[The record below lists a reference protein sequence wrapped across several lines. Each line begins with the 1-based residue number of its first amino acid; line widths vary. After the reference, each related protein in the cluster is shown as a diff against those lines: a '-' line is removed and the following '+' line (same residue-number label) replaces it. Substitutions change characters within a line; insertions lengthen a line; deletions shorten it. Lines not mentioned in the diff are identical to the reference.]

1 MHSTETSQD
10 VRFSVNIAIKIQH
23 LSTEP
28 EVTLI
33 NYEQPTLQAIR
44 KPGGRFVPQKP
55 FPKKPIPFSAKLK
68 QLLENLYPPIEWK
81 QSNCVY
87 SKTVSTTRGRTSDI
101 LNLADKIK
109 HIIDAPSQ
117 KMFNISEIN
126 QKLLLQ
132 AFDEIIRQ
140 ILVEKPLQGLLL
152 REVRD
157 YTEKFLEVR
166 RSVFASNTAFSFRK
180 EFRMTEEIE
189 TINDKLEENKAKKS
203 TLRER
208 IARLTEEKE
217 SSETKHKHLLET
229 DMDDFQNELQPLIS
243 EKRRLVTKLKHLA
256 NLVAI

>member
-1 MHSTETSQD
+1 
-10 VRFSVNIAIKIQH
+10 
-23 LSTEP
+23 
-28 EVTLI
+28 
-33 NYEQPTLQAIR
+33 
-44 KPGGRFVPQKP
+44 
-55 FPKKPIPFSAKLK
+55 
-68 QLLENLYPPIEWK
+68 
-81 QSNCVY
+81 
-87 SKTVSTTRGRTSDI
+87 VSTTRGRTSDI

-117 KMFNISEIN
+117 NMFNISEFN

-166 RSVFASNTAFSFRK
+166 RK
-180 EFRMTEEIE
+180 
-189 TINDKLEENKAKKS
+189 NKVKKS
-203 TLRER
+203 KLRER
-208 IARLTEEKE
+208 IARLAEERE

-229 DMDDFQNELQPLIS
+229 DTDDFQNELQPLIS